1 MKKTLSRAM
10 LIALVIVLVCLLS
23 GCKGGKEASNDQ
35 VVEDSFMY
43 QEIILSDL
51 LGIKNFNSINL
62 SHKDEI
68 GVYNYDKAELS
79 ILGKN
84 EEKAEKIELGRGG
97 RNLFAFSENDD
108 IYMLTQ
114 EYERN
119 GDNEIIKIKRQ
130 LHIYSQENEEIAYES
145 EIKEIGNSE
154 NVKDEII
161 RKIKIDSRGNIYTLK
176 LNGSIEIFDEKLNSL
191 NKLEKDT
198 YWDMDLDENDNLITL
213 RYTKTYE
220 KILEGMDTKKY
231 SVIWQKEYPKEQGP
245 YMIYYNKDTKTLYG
259 LNRSIISKYDVEKD
273 AISKLLDYSKLSAVE
288 YVDAIAVDKDEV
300 IYVCGSFKDESK
312 LFQYIKT
319 DEKTAAANDI
329 KKEIN
334 FEARDYVNY
343 FSNAAKQFE
352 KENPQIKVNVT
363 NIVDIPYE
371 EYSERLN
378 TELMV
383 GKGPD
388 IICGFGYYTKDYM
401 DKGLMVNMDEMI
413 KTDEE
418 FHINDYYSSVIDG
431 SRYNDCLYTLPL
443 TYLFDCFVANE
454 KLLEEKGIEISDD
467 WTWKDFYD
475 IAQKINEGPSDTE
488 YFLFPQLINSWLPL
502 NLMIFQD
509 IDYYVDKD
517 KKIARF
523 NTPEFIDVL
532 KMYESIKEQGLI
544 HPDIEESSLIQSP
557 GSIDASNILFYYN
570 SGTSINYGASD
581 WLGEIFKNGFRI
593 LPVPKGIHTGTR
605 YFEGQNLY
613 INKSTK
619 YKDECWEFIKYLL
632 SEEMQKQLAE
642 RNDYVINKKAED
654 YALKNLRDYQLQNPK
669 QFKHIIKDEEVEQLR
684 NVINNGL
691 NTSRFYDELGTII
704 EEEIRDFM
712 DNKKSAEETAKGIQN
727 KVQLYLNE

>member
-1 MKKTLSRAM
+1 
-10 LIALVIVLVCLLS
+10 
-23 GCKGGKEASNDQ
+23 
-35 VVEDSFMY
+35 
-43 QEIILSDL
+43 
-51 LGIKNFNSINL
+51 
-62 SHKDEI
+62 
-68 GVYNYDKAELS
+68 
-79 ILGKN
+79 
-84 EEKAEKIELGRGG
+84 
-97 RNLFAFSENDD
+97 
-108 IYMLTQ
+108 MLTQ

-176 LNGSIEIFDEKLNSL
+176 LNGSIEIFDEKLNNL
-191 NKLEKDT
+191 HKLEKDT

-418 FHINDYYSSVIDG
+418 FHINDYYSSIIDG

-467 WTWKDFYD
+467 WTWKDFYKAVTTD
-475 IAQKINEGPSDTE
+475 KRCYAI
-488 YFLFPQLINSWLPL
+488 PQFEHDENYGLEDLIK
-502 NLMIFQD
+502 D
-509 IDYYVDKD
+509 DADYYIDWK

-523 NTPEFIDVL
+523 DSKEFLAAL
-532 KMYESIKEQGLI
+532 KLLKSIKI
-544 HPDIEESSLIQSP
+544 KFMHPEA
-557 GSIDASNILFYYN
+557 DASRRDADNLSKLEEAVLFYPMYIGRYLDLN
-570 SGTSINYGASD
+570 FFSRYSNGKIVLPSPKGEYSDAKTFKSFNASINDGS
-581 WLGEIFKNGFRI
+581 KNKEEAWKF
-593 LPVPKGIHTGTR
+593 V
-605 YFEGQNLY
+605 
-613 INKSTK
+613 
-619 YKDECWEFIKYLL
+619 KYLL
-632 SEEMQKQLAE
+632 SEEIQFYISE
-642 RNDYVINKKAED
+642 NDFVINKKADERRISE
-654 YALKNLRDYQLQNPK
+654 YLAKMKETNRLEESNAYVENLN
-669 QFKHIIKDEEVEQLR
+669 IIRSNL
-684 NVINNGL
+684 NN
-691 NTSRFYDELGTII
+691 NSSFVPQDELFNTIW
-704 EEEIRDFM
+704 EEIKVYLSGSR
-712 DNKKSAEETAKGIQN
+712 SAEETAKTIQN
-727 KVQLYLNE
+727 KVELYLNE

>member
-10 LIALVIVLVCLLS
+10 LIALVIVLICLLS
-23 GCKGGKEASNDQ
+23 GCKGGKEASNDKDA
-35 VVEDSFMY
+35 EDSFMY
-43 QEIILSDL
+43 QEIIVSDL
-51 LGIKNFNSINL
+51 LGIKNFDSIDL

-68 GVYNYDKAELS
+68 GVYDYDKAELS

-130 LHIYSQENEEIAYES
+130 LHIYSQENKEVAYES

-154 NVKDEII
+154 NIKDEII
-161 RKIKIDSRGNIYTLK
+161 RKIKIDSTGNMYTLK
-176 LNGSIEIFDEKLNSL
+176 LNGSIEIFDEKLNNL
-191 NKLEKDT
+191 HKLEKDT

-231 SVIWQKEYPKEQGP
+231 SIIWQKEYPKEQGP

-273 AISKLLDYSKLSAVE
+273 NISKLLDYSKLSAVE

-300 IYVCGSFKDESK
+300 IYICGSFKDESK

-319 DEKTAAANDI
+319 DEKPDI
-329 KKEIN
+329 KADKIELN
-334 FEARDYVNY
+334 FEAVDYLG
-343 FSNAAKQFE
+343 FLSNAAREFE
-352 KENPQIKVNVT
+352 KEHSDIKINLINT
-363 NIVDIPYE
+363 RGIPYE
-371 EYSERLN
+371 EYRERLN
-378 TELMV
+378 TELMA

-388 IICGFGYYTKDYM
+388 ILCGFGYYTKDYM
-401 DKGLMVNMDEMI
+401 NKGLFVNMDEMI
-413 KTDEE
+413 KKDKK
-418 FHINDYYSSVIDG
+418 FDINDYYLSLIDG
-431 SRYNDCLYTLPL
+431 SRHNGGLYALPL
-443 TYLFDCFVANE
+443 TYMFECFVVNE
-454 KLLEEKGIEISDD
+454 GLLNEKGIEIPEN

-475 IAQKINEGPSDTE
+475 IAEKIRESSSDRE
-488 YFLFPQLINSWLPL
+488 CYMLPKL
-502 NLMIFQD
+502 VNGWMPLYTMIIQD
-509 IDYYVDKD
+509 MDYYIDRE

-523 NTPEFIDVL
+523 DTQEFMDIL
-532 KMYESIKEQGLI
+532 KMYRFMESQGLF
-544 HPDIEESSLIQSP
+544 HPDIDEVSFIESSNR
-557 GSIDASNILFYYN
+557 IDTSSILFFLN
-570 SGTSINYGASD
+570 SGTGIYYESSD
-581 WLGEIFKNGFRI
+581 WLGEAFKNGFKI
-593 LPVPKGIHTGTR
+593 IPAPKGIHTGTMFFQGR
-605 YFEGQNLY
+605 NIY

-619 YKDECWEFIKYLL
+619 YQDECWEFIKYLL

-642 RNDYVINKKAED
+642 RNDYVINKKAD
-654 YALKNLRDYQLQNPK
+654 DFALESFRKYQSEHPGE
-669 QFKHIIKDEEVEQLR
+669 FKHAITDGEIEQIR
-684 NVINNGL
+684 NVINNAL
-691 NTSRFYDELGTII
+691 NRSQFYDELGSII
-704 EEEIRDFM
+704 EKELVSFM